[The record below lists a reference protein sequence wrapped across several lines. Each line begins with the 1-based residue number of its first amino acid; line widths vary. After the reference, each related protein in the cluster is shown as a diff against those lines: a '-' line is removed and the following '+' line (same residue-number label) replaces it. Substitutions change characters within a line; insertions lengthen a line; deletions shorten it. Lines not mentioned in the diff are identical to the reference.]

1 MAVLRDTFIRKYTQ
15 AIREGNAGIF
25 AGAGLSRA
33 SGYVDWKTFC
43 GHWQR
48 R

>member
-25 AGAGLSRA
+25 AELAYQEHQDMWIG
-33 SGYVDWKTFC
+33 KTFC